1 MALDFRG
8 AYNAYAKYA
17 NAVNKGINKVIGK
30 DVIPETKE
38 IEAPREF
45 APYSDFQEYSI
56 PEPAQW
62 TSLTG
67 VAREFSL
74 EGNTISVS
82 NTLDVCMQYRK
93 LFETVAR
100 YYTDRFEYKYHQCV
114 QDFDTLIHY
123 FSDMYIEGLN
133 PMVYRAYS
141 VLLSLGVVS
150 ADIESLISRHIDT
163 YRRAITSYEI
173 MAEIE
178 TSKNQAANNLGNQVG
193 NSVHM
198 QGGGFGVK
206 GAVKGVAKAEA
217 FNLAMGAF
225 GKFVAIQ
232 NQMSQE
238 EKAKVYAE
246 FKQDVFFEEVYSDY
260 VNAFLTMIE
269 VLSENNELPNVH
281 ATSDNE
287 FTLMVRNLQNP
298 MFPQD
303 KVVPSLVN
311 LISTY
316 PFEPTCYELLKEKVG
331 QTDEVNKI
339 IEYFVS

>member
-1 MALDFRG
+1 MAFDFSG
-8 AYNAYAKYA
+8 AYNKYAKFT
-17 NAVNKGINKVIGK
+17 NVINSGVNKVIGK
-30 DVIPETKE
+30 DVIPEMKE

-45 APYSDFQEYSI
+45 APYSDFPEYSI

-62 TSLTG
+62 TPLTG
-67 VAREFSL
+67 VAKEFPL
-74 EGNTISVS
+74 DGNVVSVS
-82 NTLDVCMQYRK
+82 MTFDVCMQYRK
-93 LFETVAR
+93 LFETTAK
-100 YYTDRFEYKYHQCV
+100 YYADRFEFKYRNCV

-123 FSDMYIEGLN
+123 FSDMYVEGLN

-150 ADIESLISRHIDT
+150 ADIESILSRHMDT

-173 MAEIE
+173 MAGIE
-178 TSKNQAANNLGNQVG
+178 ESKNQAANNLGNQVG
-193 NSVHM
+193 NAVHM

-206 GAVKGVAKAEA
+206 GAVKGVAQAEA
-217 FNLAMGAF
+217 FNLAMGAL
-225 GKFVAIQ
+225 GKVVAIQ

-246 FKQDVFFEEVYSDY
+246 FKQDLFFEEVYSDY
-260 VNAFLTMIE
+260 FNTFLTMIE
-269 VLSENNELPNVH
+269 VLSENNELANVKTV
-281 ATSDNE
+281 AGDD

-303 KVVPSLVN
+303 KVIPSLVN